1 MTDQL
6 NLVTGATGFIGSN
19 LARQLARDGQRV
31 RVLVRRPEKLK
42 TVGLKPDE
50 VVKGDITDPDAV
62 GRALEGVH
70 RVYAIAG
77 TFREPNLGD
86 ADYRRVNVEAVRIM
100 MQQAAEQ
107 GATRVVHCSTCG
119 VHGNVPRGES
129 IDEDQPFRGVGIY
142 EETKAAGDR
151 LARELG
157 EQLGVEAVV
166 VRPTQVYGPGDTR
179 LLKLFK
185 MTDKDR
191 PLMIGDGSGG
201 YHLVHIDDLVQG
213 LMLAGQHPDAA
224 GQAFLI
230 GGGQVPTVREL
241 FLALGEIHGREG
253 QRLRHIPAAPVMA
266 AGVICETLCRPLNI
280 SPPIYRRRVEFFT
293 NHRSFSI
300 DKARRVLG
308 YEPRVDM
315 VDGLQRTAAW
325 YRQQGLL

>member
-1 MTDQL
+1 MPDL

-19 LARQLARDGQRV
+19 LARRLAAEGQRV
-31 RVLVRRPEKLK
+31 RVLVRNPDKLAEIGV
-42 TVGLKPDE
+42 TADE
-50 VVKGDITDPDAV
+50 VVTGDITDPDAV
-62 GRALEGVH
+62 RRAVQGVD

-77 TFREPNLGD
+77 TFREPNLSD
-86 ADYRRVNVEAVRIM
+86 ADYRRVNVDAVRLM
-100 MQQAAEQ
+100 MEAADEA
-107 GATRVVHCSTCG
+107 GVKRVVHCSTCG
-119 VHGNVPRGES
+119 VHGNVPRGDS
-129 IDEDQPFRGVGIY
+129 VDEDQPFRGVGIY
-142 EETKAAGDR
+142 EETKAAGDQ

-157 EQLGVEAVV
+157 QQLSVEAVV

-191 PLMIGDGSGG
+191 PLMIGSGQGG
-201 YHLVHIDDLVQG
+201 YHLVYIDDLVQG
-213 LMLAGQHPDAA
+213 LILAAGQPDAA

-241 FLALGEIHGREG
+241 FLELGKVHGRDN
-253 QRLRHIPAAPVMA
+253 QRLRHVPAAPVMA
-266 AGVICETLCRPLNI
+266 AGVVCETLCRPLNI

-300 DKARRVLG
+300 EKARRVLG

-315 VDGLQRTAAW
+315 ADGLRRTAAW
-325 YRQQGLL
+325 YRQQGML